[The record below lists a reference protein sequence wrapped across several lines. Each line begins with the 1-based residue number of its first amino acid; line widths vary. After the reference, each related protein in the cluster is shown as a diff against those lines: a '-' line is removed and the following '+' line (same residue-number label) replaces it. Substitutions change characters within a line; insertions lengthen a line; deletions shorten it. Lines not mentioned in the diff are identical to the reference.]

1 MGTSQG
7 VTSYRPEYRL
17 FDSGAVGL
25 VAFICGPLPGAVLIA
40 INYARM
46 GKDGKG
52 VLAAVLGLTATAL
65 LLLTRWNLH
74 SPLGPLVSDALA
86 VLFIICTWQIA
97 KKIQGKAVEE
107 HIARGGQLAAKS
119 TAFFIG
125 IATLAGL
132 IVVTAAALYQNPN
145 HKMVII
151 GTRDQVLYAGIMA
164 TRNEATA
171 LGNALKND
179 EYFQDRGAAVLLTRG
194 FGGTTISF
202 VVQDGIW
209 DQAGMLSQFEEL
221 ARDVA
226 PAVGGLP
233 VQVRLLDSQMDVEE
247 TSMVGEVK
255 FGGVDG
261 VYYEGSATKAK
272 AQALGQ
278 GLEAM
283 GFFSGKGANVILIRH
298 ADGTTLAFVLNHG
311 WDNPK
316 MVSSFE
322 AIARQVAPAVG
333 GLPINLQLVST
344 KIQLEKDEVIQ

>member
-1 MGTSQG
+1 MDTSEG
-7 VTSYRPEYRL
+7 VTAYRPEYRL
-17 FDSGAVGL
+17 FDSSAVGL
-25 VAFICGPLPGAVLIA
+25 VALICGPLAGAVLIGLNFA
-40 INYARM
+40 KL

-52 VLAAVLGLTATAL
+52 VLSVVLGLTATAL
-65 LLLTRWNLH
+65 ILLTRWNLQ
-74 SPLGPLVSDALA
+74 SDLAPLVSDALA
-86 VLFIICTWQIA
+86 ILFIICTWLIA
-97 KKIQGKAVEE
+97 KKIQGKTVEE

-132 IVVTAAALYQNPN
+132 VAVTVAALYHNPN
-145 HKMVII
+145 HKMVIV
-151 GTRDQVLYAGIMA
+151 GTRDQVLYSGIMA
-164 TRNEATA
+164 TRHEAAA
-171 LGNALKND
+171 LGNALKSNG
-179 EYFQDRGAAVLLTRG
+179 YFQDRGASVLLTRG

-221 ARDVA
+221 ARELA

-261 VYYEGSATKAK
+261 VYYEGSATKSQ

-278 GLEAM
+278 RLEAM

-298 ADGTTLAFVLNHG
+298 ADGTTLAFVLKHG
-311 WDNPK
+311 WDNPQ
-316 MVSSFE
+316 MVSGFE
-322 AIARQVAPAVG
+322 AVAREVAPAIG

-344 KIQLEKDEVIQ
+344 QIQVERDEVIQ